1 MMLLS
6 GWVSQA
12 QTAWI
17 KGVVKDKQS
26 DEPIP
31 FASAVCVRQGIGALT
46 DSSGKFAFQVP
57 SLKVL
62 DTLEIRAIGYQPA
75 RVPFS
80 IIKDSLS
87 FTVFIEV
94 LPPST
99 EAVVKVKYNRALWFW
114 RKIMA
119 NKNRHDKKRW
129 DHLSYE
135 IYNKLELDLDNVN
148 KDKLSKN
155 PLLKPLNF
163 VFSYIDSTSENKPFL
178 PVYITETLSDY
189 YWQNKPRRTREV
201 IKATQTNGLENEGFL
216 KQLGGTYQNINVYE
230 QTIPVF
236 DKTFISPF
244 HVNADNYYQFKL
256 LDTQYLN
263 KKRLVHLSFKPKRKG
278 EDTFEGDA
286 WIHDTSFAVQKITL
300 RPQLDANINFVT
312 GLSLI
317 QEFRLV
323 QDSVWFLYKDKF
335 VADLAPLGE
344 QRIGFKGRKTTT
356 YRNVVFNDT
365 SIERELAKSKLSED
379 IVLVRPVDNKP
390 DSFWQQT
397 RHEPLNKTE
406 QAVYQLLDTLIHN
419 PTYLRYRNIME
430 VLTTGTKDIGNIRIG
445 PWYYWLTGNVWEG
458 TRMRFDLATN
468 RGFSHHWHI
477 KGYAAYGFRD
487 AMWKGRAELKYL
499 FSRQPW
505 TYLSL
510 SYKSDLDNGQV
521 YYDQLGSDN
530 LFALF
535 ARKPGVPFKFQ
546 QITEKKLSFFAETNK
561 GFSFAID
568 ANSKF
573 FKPLLNLPAKN
584 LFPVSNGEPLNT
596 FEASLR
602 LRYAY
607 QEHTIEDNF
616 ERISL
621 GSELPI
627 VQLSF
632 TKGIAGVLN
641 SSYNYHKLDLTLT
654 EYTKLA
660 PYGSLYTV
668 LFAGKTYGTLPYQL
682 LDMQPGNEWRYYS
695 RYSFNLMNRFEY
707 LTDRYAGFMVEHNIG
722 SGIFRLL
729 SPTRKLKL
737 RQFWTLK
744 SVIGDLS
751 PANQQLNFVGNH
763 PFRTLDGKMYTEI
776 GTGIDNI
783 FKFFRV
789 DFVWRLNTGLSPKL
803 NQEKFG
809 VFFGFRVAF

>member
-1 MMLLS
+1 MLLS
-6 GWVSQA
+6 ILSANA

-17 KGVVKDKQS
+17 KGIVKDKQS

-31 FASAVCVRQGIGALT
+31 FASAVCIRQGIGALT
-46 DSSGKFAFQVP
+46 DSSGKFAFQVA
-57 SLKVL
+57 SIKVL
-62 DTLEIRAIGYQPA
+62 DTVEIRAIGYQPA
-75 RVPFS
+75 RIPFS
-80 IIKDSLS
+80 LIKDSVP
-87 FTVFIEV
+87 FTVLIEV

-119 NKNRHDKKRW
+119 NKYKHDKKRW
-129 DHLSYE
+129 DNLSYE
-135 IYNKLELDLDNVN
+135 IYNKLELDIDNVN

-163 VFSYIDSTSENKPFL
+163 VFNFIDSTSDTKPIL

-201 IKATQTNGLENEGFL
+201 IKATQTNGLENESFI
-216 KQLGGTYQNINVYE
+216 KQLGGTYQNINIYDNTV
-230 QTIPVF
+230 PVF

-244 HVNADNYYQFKL
+244 HVNADNYYHFKL

-263 KKRLVHLSFKPKRKG
+263 KKRLVHLSFRPKRKG

-312 GLSLI
+312 GLSMI

-344 QRIGFKGRKTTT
+344 QRLSFKGRKTST
-356 YRNVVFNDT
+356 YRNVILNDS
-365 SIERELAKSKLSED
+365 SIDQELAKSKLSED

-419 PTYLRYRNIME
+419 PTYVRYRTITE
-430 VLTTGTKDIGNIRIG
+430 VLTTGTKDVGNIRIG

-458 TRMRFDLATN
+458 TRLRFDLATN

-505 TYLSL
+505 TYVSL

-561 GFSFAID
+561 GLSFDID
-568 ANSKF
+568 FNSKF
-573 FKPLLNLPAKN
+573 FKPLLNLPEKQ
-584 LFPVSNGEPLNT
+584 LFPVANGEPLNT

-627 VQLSF
+627 VQLKL

-641 SSYNYHKLDLTLT
+641 SSYDYHKLDFSLT

-682 LDMQPGNEWRYYS
+682 LDLQPGNEWRYYS

-707 LTDRYAGFMVEHNIG
+707 LTDRYAGFMIEHNIG

-763 PFRTLDGKMYTEI
+763 PFRSLDGKMYTEI

-789 DFVWRLNTGLSPKL
+789 DFVWRLNTGLQPKI

>member
-1 MMLLS
+1 MLLS
-6 GWVSQA
+6 ILSANA

-17 KGVVKDKQS
+17 KGIVKDKQS

-31 FASAVCVRQGIGALT
+31 FASAVCIRQGIGALT
-46 DSSGKFAFQVP
+46 DSSGKFAFQVA
-57 SLKVL
+57 SIKVL
-62 DTLEIRAIGYQPA
+62 DTVEIRAIGYQPA
-75 RVPFS
+75 RIPFS
-80 IIKDSLS
+80 LIKDSVP
-87 FTVFIEV
+87 FTVLIEV

-119 NKNRHDKKRW
+119 NKYKHDKKRW
-129 DHLSYE
+129 DNLSYE
-135 IYNKLELDLDNVN
+135 IYNKLELDIDNVN

-163 VFSYIDSTSENKPFL
+163 VFNFIDSTSDTKPIL

-201 IKATQTNGLENEGFL
+201 IKATQTNGLENESFI
-216 KQLGGTYQNINVYE
+216 KQLGGTYQNINIYDNTV
-230 QTIPVF
+230 PVF

-244 HVNADNYYQFKL
+244 HVNADNYYHFKL

-263 KKRLVHLSFKPKRKG
+263 KKRLVHLSFRPKRKG

-312 GLSLI
+312 GLSMI

-344 QRIGFKGRKTTT
+344 QRLSFKGRKTST
-356 YRNVVFNDT
+356 YRNVILND
-365 SIERELAKSKLSED
+365 SLIDQELAKSKLSED

-419 PTYLRYRNIME
+419 PTYVRYRNITE

-458 TRMRFDLATN
+458 TRLRFDLATN

-505 TYLSL
+505 TYVSL

-561 GFSFAID
+561 GFSFGLD
-568 ANSKF
+568 FNSKF
-573 FKPLLNLPAKN
+573 FKPLLNLPEKQ
-584 LFPVSNGEPLNT
+584 LFPVANGEPLNT

-627 VQLSF
+627 VQLKF

-641 SSYNYHKLDLTLT
+641 SSYDYHKLDFSLT

-682 LDMQPGNEWRYYS
+682 LDLQPGNEWRYYS

-707 LTDRYAGFMVEHNIG
+707 LTDRYAGFMIEHNIG

-763 PFRTLDGKMYTEI
+763 PFRSLDGKMYTEI

-789 DFVWRLNTGLSPKL
+789 DFVWRLNTGLQPKI

>member
-1 MMLLS
+1 MQATNRRLIVLLILLLS
-6 GWVSQA
+6 IYVSQA
-12 QTAWI
+12 QSIWV

-31 FASAVCVRQGIGALT
+31 FASAVCIRQGIGALT

-87 FTVFIEV
+87 FTVLIEV

-119 NKNRHDKKRW
+119 NKYKHDKKRW
-129 DHLSYE
+129 DNLSYE
-135 IYNKLELDLDNVN
+135 VYNKLELDLDNVN

-155 PLLKPLNF
+155 PLLKSLNF
-163 VFSYIDSTSENKPFL
+163 VFAYIDSTSDSKPFL

-201 IKATQTNGLENEGFL
+201 IKATQTNGLENESFL

-244 HVNADNYYQFKL
+244 HVNADNYYHFKL

-317 QEFRLV
+317 QEYRLV

-356 YRNVVFNDT
+356 YRNVLLNDS

-406 QAVYQLLDTLIHN
+406 LAVYQLLDTLIHN
-419 PTYLRYRNIME
+419 PTYVRYRNIME
-430 VLTTGTKDIGNIRIG
+430 VLTTGTKDLGNVRIG

-458 TRMRFDLATN
+458 TRLRFDLATN

-477 KGYAAYGFRD
+477 KGYGAYGFRD
-487 AMWKGRAELKYL
+487 AMWKG
-499 FSRQPW
+499 
-505 TYLSL
+505 
-510 SYKSDLDNGQV
+510 
-521 YYDQLGSDN
+521 
-530 LFALF
+530 
-535 ARKPGVPFKFQ
+535 
-546 QITEKKLSFFAETNK
+546 
-561 GFSFAID
+561 
-568 ANSKF
+568 
-573 FKPLLNLPAKN
+573 
-584 LFPVSNGEPLNT
+584 
-596 FEASLR
+596 
-602 LRYAY
+602 
-607 QEHTIEDNF
+607 
-616 ERISL
+616 
-621 GSELPI
+621 
-627 VQLSF
+627 
-632 TKGIAGVLN
+632 
-641 SSYNYHKLDLTLT
+641 
-654 EYTKLA
+654 
-660 PYGSLYTV
+660 
-668 LFAGKTYGTLPYQL
+668 
-682 LDMQPGNEWRYYS
+682 
-695 RYSFNLMNRFEY
+695 
-707 LTDRYAGFMVEHNIG
+707 
-722 SGIFRLL
+722 
-729 SPTRKLKL
+729 
-737 RQFWTLK
+737 
-744 SVIGDLS
+744 
-751 PANQQLNFVGNH
+751 
-763 PFRTLDGKMYTEI
+763 
-776 GTGIDNI
+776 
-783 FKFFRV
+783 
-789 DFVWRLNTGLSPKL
+789 
-803 NQEKFG
+803 
-809 VFFGFRVAF
+809 

>member
-1 MMLLS
+1 MLLS
-6 GWVSQA
+6 ILSANA
-12 QTAWI
+12 QTVWI
-17 KGVVKDKQS
+17 KGIVKDKQS

-31 FASAVCVRQGIGALT
+31 FASAVCIRQGIGALT
-46 DSSGKFAFQVP
+46 DSSGKFAFQVA
-57 SLKVL
+57 SIKVL
-62 DTLEIRAIGYQPA
+62 DTVEIRAIGYQPA
-75 RVPFS
+75 RIPFS
-80 IIKDSLS
+80 LIKDSVP
-87 FTVFIEV
+87 FTVLIEV

-119 NKNRHDKKRW
+119 NKYKHDKKRW
-129 DHLSYE
+129 DNLSYE
-135 IYNKLELDLDNVN
+135 IYNKLELDIDNVN

-163 VFSYIDSTSENKPFL
+163 VFNFIDSTSDTKPIL

-201 IKATQTNGLENEGFL
+201 IKATQTNGLENESFI
-216 KQLGGTYQNINVYE
+216 KQLGGTYQNINIYDNTV
-230 QTIPVF
+230 PVF

-244 HVNADNYYQFKL
+244 HVNADNYYHFKL

-263 KKRLVHLSFKPKRKG
+263 KKRLVHLSFRPKRKG

-312 GLSLI
+312 GLSMI

-323 QDSVWFLYKDKF
+323 QDSVWFLYKYKF

-344 QRIGFKGRKTTT
+344 QRLSFKGRKTST
-356 YRNVVFNDT
+356 YRNVILNDS
-365 SIERELAKSKLSED
+365 SIDQELAKSKLSED

-419 PTYLRYRNIME
+419 PTYVRYRTITE
-430 VLTTGTKDIGNIRIG
+430 VLTTGTKDVGNIRIG

-458 TRMRFDLATN
+458 TRLRFDLATN

-505 TYLSL
+505 TYVSL

-561 GFSFAID
+561 GFSFGLD
-568 ANSKF
+568 FNSKF
-573 FKPLLNLPAKN
+573 FKPLLNLPEKQ
-584 LFPVSNGEPLNT
+584 LFPVANGEPLNT

-627 VQLSF
+627 VQLKF

-641 SSYNYHKLDLTLT
+641 SSYDYHKLDFSLT

-682 LDMQPGNEWRYYS
+682 LDLQPGNEWRYYS

-707 LTDRYAGFMVEHNIG
+707 LTDRYAGFMIEHNIG

-763 PFRTLDGKMYTEI
+763 PFRSLDGKMYTEI

-789 DFVWRLNTGLSPKL
+789 DFVWRLNTGLQPKI